1 MADFL
6 TLSPEVNSARM
17 YAGGGPGS
25 LSAAAAA
32 WDELAAE
39 LWLAAA
45 SFESVCSGLADRWWQ
60 GPSSRMMAAQ
70 AARHTGWL
78 AAAATQAEGAASQAQ
93 TMALAYEAAFAATV
107 HPALV
112 AANRA
117 LVAWLAG
124 SNVFGQNTPAIA
136 AAEAIYEQ
144 MWAQD
149 VVAML
154 NYHAVAS
161 AVGARLRPWQQLLHE
176 LPRRLGGEHSDSTN
190 TELANPSSTTTRI
203 TVPGASPVH
212 AATLL
217 PFIGRL
223 LAARYA
229 ELNTAIGTNWFPGTT
244 PEVVSYP
251 ATIGVLSGSLGAV
264 DANQSIA
271 IGQQMLHNEI
281 LAATAS
287 GQPVTVAGLSMG
299 SMVIDRELAYLAI
312 DPNAPPSSAL
322 TFVEL
327 AGPERGLAQTYLPVG
342 TTIPIAGYTVG
353 NAPESQYNTTVVNSQ
368 YDIWADPPD
377 RPWNLLAGANALMG
391 AAYFHD
397 LTAYAAPQQGIEI
410 AAVTSSLGGTTTT
423 YMIPSPTLPLLL
435 PLKQIGVPD
444 WIVGGLNNV
453 LKPLVDAGY
462 SQYAPTA
469 GPYFSHGNLVW

>member
-1 MADFL
+1 
-6 TLSPEVNSARM
+6 
-17 YAGGGPGS
+17 
-25 LSAAAAA
+25 
-32 WDELAAE
+32 
-39 LWLAAA
+39 
-45 SFESVCSGLADRWWQ
+45 
-60 GPSSRMMAAQ
+60 
-70 AARHTGWL
+70 
-78 AAAATQAEGAASQAQ
+78 
-93 TMALAYEAAFAATV
+93 MALAYEAAFAATV

-353 NAPESQYNTTVVNSQ
+353 MRLRASTTPAWFIAST
-368 YDIWADPPD
+368 ISGPI
-377 RPWNLLAGANALMG
+377 RP
-391 AAYFHD
+391 
-397 LTAYAAPQQGIEI
+397 T
-410 AAVTSSLGGTTTT
+410 VRGTCW
-423 YMIPSPTLPLLL
+423 P
-435 PLKQIGVPD
+435 
-444 WIVGGLNNV
+444 
-453 LKPLVDAGY
+453 
-462 SQYAPTA
+462 APT
-469 GPYFSHGNLVW
+469 H

>member
-353 NAPESQYNTTVVNSQ
+353 NAPESQYNTSRSARPSVEPVGRRQRTDGRGLLSRSDRLRRTTTGDRDRRCHEFTGRNHDNVHDSVAHAAVAVATEADRCPRLDRRRAEQRAEAARRRGLLTVRPHRRPLFQPRQPGVVVNPGS
-368 YDIWADPPD
+368 A
-377 RPWNLLAGANALMG
+377 R
-391 AAYFHD
+391 
-397 LTAYAAPQQGIEI
+397 T
-410 AAVTSSLGGTTTT
+410 
-423 YMIPSPTLPLLL
+423 
-435 PLKQIGVPD
+435 
-444 WIVGGLNNV
+444 
-453 LKPLVDAGY
+453 
-462 SQYAPTA
+462 
-469 GPYFSHGNLVW
+469 